1 MPDDRCSPFYRP
13 AGQAAHCILYQ
24 LAGERQ
30 AQARL
35 RLLVLQP
42 RCATVCDVE
51 QCRPDAMRW
60 HFRKGG
66 MVVLVASPVL
76 GRKGFVGM
84 LVAGMKMS
92 FSPDEPGPGRG
103 LTL

>member
-1 MPDDRCSPFYRP
+1 
-13 AGQAAHCILYQ
+13 
-24 LAGERQ
+24 
-30 AQARL
+30 
-35 RLLVLQP
+35 
-42 RCATVCDVE
+42 
-51 QCRPDAMRW
+51 MRW